1 MRLEQ
6 AGPGVS
12 RDGNHPVDGWQGR
25 VRVGGGSRRAICSRC
40 ASRAAVLRPAARGAA
55 FFSPRCF
62 RHWRRFGEKLVARR
76 IDDHPFGWCFYF
88 GNGDVPFVGADAY
101 PQGTGSGSRSYLA
114 GRHWPPAARNHAG
127 NEATPL
133 VAEGHDF
140 VRRGGGPYGVGRYR
154 VLCNRPR
161 RWASTGSRR
170 AEVFAPCGGKRF
182 RLPFTVPRCPIA
194 PSSVTAR
201 WAVPP
206 SPQGEGGA

>member
-1 MRLEQ
+1 MGWGWLCYTKNREICGKFSTDPRFLSTFRPEKE
-6 AGPGVS
+6 AAAKLPFCNGP
-12 RDGNHPVDGWQGR
+12 
-25 VRVGGGSRRAICSRC
+25 
-40 ASRAAVLRPAARGAA
+40 GAA

-88 GNGDVPFVGADAY
+88 GNGDVPFVGADA
-101 PQGTGSGSRSYLA
+101 
-114 GRHWPPAARNHAG
+114 PAARNHAG